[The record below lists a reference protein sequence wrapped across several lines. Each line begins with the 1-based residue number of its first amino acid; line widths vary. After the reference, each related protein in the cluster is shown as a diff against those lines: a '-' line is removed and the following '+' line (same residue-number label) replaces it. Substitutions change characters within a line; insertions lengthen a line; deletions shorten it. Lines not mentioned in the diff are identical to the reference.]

1 MKDVLLAEYK
11 TIKKKYIIDKEDFN
25 AKVAE

>member
-11 TIKKKYIIDKEDFN
+11 QIKKKYIIDKEDFN
-25 AKVAE
+25 AKVA